1 MNSSVLS
8 LLLMGMAQGLTEF
21 LPVSSSGH
29 LALLGNLLGDVSS
42 LLSVSVALH
51 IATLAAVAFFFRR
64 NILEAVKT
72 PRAWLVVFAA
82 SLPTAAIGLALSS
95 WVKAIFAGRV
105 SWVYLML
112 AATGA
117 MLFAA
122 SRLNTSLYPSK
133 TSAKPDD
140 NPARPSVGPGEMW
153 RRITVPQAM
162 AVGVAQGVAV
172 LPGISRSGATISA
185 ALALGLSGKD
195 AAAFSFII
203 SIPAVSG
210 AAFLELRNVVKSAA
224 PLEGVSY
231 VGLAVSMALA
241 FAVGLFAIGFLIKVL
256 EARKLKY
263 FSYYL
268 WAVAVAGLIFGR

>member
-1 MNSSVLS
+1 MNASLPSLS
-8 LLLMGMAQGLTEF
+8 FLGIVQGLTEF

-29 LALLGNLLGDVSS
+29 LALLGAFFRLGDSSFAVSI
-42 LLSVSVALH
+42 ALH
-51 IATLAAVAFFFRR
+51 LATMAAVMVFFRR
-64 NILEAVKT
+64 RIAEAAMS
-72 PRAWLVVFAA
+72 PRAWLLVAAA
-82 SLPTAAIGLALSS
+82 SLPTTLIGLVLKS
-95 WVKAIFAGRV
+95 KAEEIFAGRV
-105 SWVYLML
+105 SWVYFLM

-117 MLFAA
+117 MLFAV
-122 SRLNTSLYPSK
+122 SGRNDER
-133 TSAKPDD
+133 AKPDD
-140 NPARPSVGPGEMW
+140 NPSRPSVGHDEMW

-162 AVGVAQGVAV
+162 AVGVAQGVAA
-172 LPGISRSGATISA
+172 LPGISRSGSTICA

-210 AAFLELRNVVKSAA
+210 AAFLELRDLVKSAA

-241 FAVGLFAIGFLIKVL
+241 FAVGLLAIGFLIKVIA
-256 EARKLKY
+256 ARKLKY

-268 WAVAVAGLIFGR
+268 WAVAAAGLIFNL